1 MEMPHEPPFIHKN
14 RSIEALMATIY
25 KKHENWSSRFTFL
38 MAAVGAAVGLGNIWK
53 FPYVT
58 GQSGGS
64 AFVLVYLLA
73 VAFVA
78 LPILIAEIALGRW
91 GRQSPPNAMVNV
103 AQNQGRSRGWS
114 IIGWFGMLAAYMIA
128 TYYSVIAGWSVVYI
142 FKNGGGNF
150 TGQDAATVNAEFE
163 ALLASPE
170 QLALWHGIFML
181 ICVVILMRGLQKGI
195 ESTVKILMP
204 ALFFLLLLM
213 VGYGIVKGDMV
224 GALHFMFDFDLSA
237 INGRVILV
245 AVGQAFFS
253 IGVAMGLMMGFGA
266 YLPRDISIARSAIII
281 SVLDTMVAIIAGLA
295 IFPIVFANGLDPAEG
310 PGLIFVSLPIAFGS
324 VTGGLFFGTL
334 FFILLFFAALT
345 SVIGVVEPFIA
356 WWQEKFQLK
365 RWQAALFVCFSIFVL
380 GMGTVFSFNLW
391 SEWRPLAAIDRYADF
406 GYFEI
411 LDYLTANIMMP
422 LCGLL
427 LAIFV
432 GWRVKPEAIR
442 EQLNMENETLFRV
455 WFWLLRWVAP
465 ISIALILYSSL

>member
-1 MEMPHEPPFIHKN
+1 
-14 RSIEALMATIY
+14 MATIY

-38 MAAVGAAVGLGNIWK
+38 LAAVGAAVGLGNIWR

-58 GQSGGS
+58 GENGGS
-64 AFVLVYLLA
+64 AFVMVYLLA
-73 VAFVA
+73 VIFVA

-91 GRQSPPNAMVNV
+91 GRQSPPNAMANV
-103 AQNQGRSRGWS
+103 ALGQGRSRAWSVIGWS
-114 IIGWFGMLAAYMIA
+114 GMLAAYLIG

-150 TGQDAATVNAEFE
+150 TGQDAATVSAEFE
-163 ALLASPE
+163 ALLASPT
-170 QLALWHGIFML
+170 QLTLWHGIFML
-181 ICVVILMRGLQKGI
+181 ICTLILARGLKKGI
-195 ESTVKILMP
+195 ESTVKVLMP
-204 ALFFLLLLM
+204 ALFALLLVM
-213 VGYGIVKGDMV
+213 VAYGFFEGDMAS
-224 GALHFMFDFDLSA
+224 ALHFMFDFDLSA
-237 INGRVILV
+237 INGKVILM

-266 YLPRDISIARSAIII
+266 YLPKEISIAKSAVIIV
-281 SVLDTMVAIIAGLA
+281 SMDTLVAIFAGLA

-324 VTGGLFFGTL
+324 VTGGLIFGTL

-345 SVIGVVEPFIA
+345 SVIAVCEPMIA
-356 WWQEKFQLK
+356 WWEERFRLQ
-365 RWQAALFVCFSIFVL
+365 RWIAALIVCASIFVL

-391 SEWRPLAAIDRYADF
+391 SEWRPLASFQRFSDF

-422 LCGLL
+422 LGGLL
-427 LAIFV
+427 LAIFS
-432 GWRVKPEAIR
+432 GWMIKPEALR
-442 EQLNMENETLFRV
+442 EQLQIKNPALFRV

>member
-1 MEMPHEPPFIHKN
+1 
-14 RSIEALMATIY
+14 MATIY

-38 MAAVGAAVGLGNIWK
+38 LAAVGAAVGLGNIWK

-58 GQSGGS
+58 GQNGGS

-73 VAFVA
+73 VFFVA
-78 LPILIAEIALGRW
+78 MPILIAELALGRW
-91 GRQSPPNAMVNV
+91 GRQSPPNAMANV
-103 AQNQGRSRGWS
+103 AQGQGRSRHWS
-114 IIGWFGMLAAYMIA
+114 IVGWFGMLAAYLIA
-128 TYYSVIAGWSVVYI
+128 SYYSVIAGWSVIYI

-150 TGQDAATVNAEFE
+150 TGQDAATVSAEFD
-163 ALLASPE
+163 ALLASPM
-170 QLALWHGIFML
+170 QLTLWHGIFML
-181 ICVVILMRGLQKGI
+181 ICTIILARGLQKGI

-204 ALFFLLLLM
+204 ALFILLLVM
-213 VGYGIVKGDMV
+213 VAYGYFQGDMPS
-224 GALHFMFDFDLSA
+224 ALHFMFDFDLSA

-266 YLPRDISIARSAIII
+266 YLPKDVSIAKSALIIA
-281 SVLDTMVAIIAGLA
+281 SMDTVVAIIAGLA

-324 VTGGLFFGTL
+324 VTGGLVFGTL

-345 SVIGVVEPFIA
+345 SVIGTLEPMIA
-356 WWQEKFQLK
+356 WSEERFRLR
-365 RWQAALFVCFSIFVL
+365 RWKAALFVCSSVFVL

-391 SEWRPLAAIDRYADF
+391 SNWRPLASFERFSDF

-422 LCGLL
+422 MSGLL

-432 GWRVKPEAIR
+432 GWMIKPEAIQK
-442 EQLNMENETLFRV
+442 ELQIKNPTLFRA

>member
-1 MEMPHEPPFIHKN
+1 MAVIHK
-14 RSIEALMATIY
+14 E
-25 KKHENWSSRFTFL
+25 HENWSSRFTFL
-38 MAAVGAAVGLGNIWK
+38 LAAVGAAVGLGNIWK

-58 GQSGGS
+58 GQNGGS

-91 GRQSPPNAMVNV
+91 GRQSPPNAMANV
-103 AQNQGRSRGWS
+103 AQSQGRSRSWS
-114 IIGWFGMLAAYMIA
+114 IIGWFGMLAAYLIA
-128 TYYSVIAGWSVVYI
+128 SYYSVIAGWSVVYI
-142 FKNGGGNF
+142 FKNGSGNF
-150 TGQDAATVNAEFE
+150 SGQDAATVSAEFD
-163 ALLASPE
+163 ALLASPM
-170 QLALWHGIFML
+170 QLSLWHGIFMFICTIIL
-181 ICVVILMRGLQKGI
+181 IRGLQKGI

-204 ALFFLLLLM
+204 ALFTLLLAM
-213 VGYGIVKGDMV
+213 VAYGFFQGDMA

-266 YLPRDISIARSAIII
+266 YLPRDVSIGKSAVII
-281 SVLDTMVAIIAGLA
+281 VTADTLVAIIAGLA

-324 VTGGLFFGTL
+324 VTGGLIFGTL

-345 SVIGVVEPFIA
+345 SVIGTLEPVIA
-356 WWQEKFQLK
+356 WSEERFRLP
-365 RWQAALFVCFSIFVL
+365 RWKAALSVCVSVFFL
-380 GMGTVFSFNLW
+380 GLGTVFSFNLW
-391 SEWRPLAAIDRYADF
+391 SEWRPLASFERFGDF

-411 LDYLTANIMMP
+411 LDYLTANLMMP
-422 LCGLL
+422 VGGLL
-427 LAIFV
+427 VALFT
-432 GWRVKPEAIR
+432 GWMVKPEAI
-442 EQLNMENETLFRV
+442 EAQLQIENTRLFRA

-465 ISIALILYSSL
+465 ISIALIIYSSL

>member
-1 MEMPHEPPFIHKN
+1 
-14 RSIEALMATIY
+14 MATIY

-58 GQSGGS
+58 GQNGGS

-73 VAFVA
+73 VFFVA

-91 GRQSPPNAMVNV
+91 GRQSPPNAMINV
-103 AQNQGRSRGWS
+103 AHDQGRSGAWS

-128 TYYSVIAGWSVVYI
+128 TYYSVIAGWSVAYI

-150 TGQDAATVNAEFE
+150 SGQDAANISAQFD
-163 ALLASPE
+163 AFLASPT
-170 QLALWHGIFML
+170 QLTLWHGIFMS
-181 ICVVILMRGLQKGI
+181 ICTVILVRGLKKGI
-195 ESTVKILMP
+195 ESTVKVLMP
-204 ALFFLLLLM
+204 TLFALLLVM
-213 VGYGIVKGDMV
+213 VAYGYFKGDMA
-224 GALHFMFDFDLSA
+224 GAMHFMFDFDLSA
-237 INGRVILV
+237 INGKVILV

-266 YLPRDISIARSAIII
+266 YLPRDISIARSAVIIV
-281 SVLDTMVAIIAGLA
+281 SMDTVVAIIAGLA

-324 VTGGLFFGTL
+324 VTGGLIFGTL

-345 SVIGVVEPFIA
+345 SVIGVLEPFIA
-356 WWQEKFQLK
+356 WWQERFRLE
-365 RWQAALFVCFSIFVL
+365 RWQAALWVCFSILVL
-380 GMGTVFSFNLW
+380 GMGTIFSFNLW
-391 SEWRPLAAIDRYADF
+391 SQWRPLSSIERFADF

-427 LAIFV
+427 LAVFV
-432 GWRVKPEAIR
+432 GWMIKPDAIR
-442 EQLNMENETLFRV
+442 EQLQMKNQTLFRA

-465 ISIALILYSSL
+465 VSIALILYSSL